1 MTVPTV
7 KADVIDAD
15 AHVVETERVWD
26 YLDAS
31 EQRYRPPTLTRLL
44 GSKPSKASAK
54 R

>member
-26 YLDAS
+26 YLEAS
-31 EQRYRPPTLTRLL
+31 EQRYRPTLTRLL